1 VSDCFLIL
9 LHQDD
14 VNGIAEEY
22 PELMARFIGLRKLG
36 QRKARDYN
44 KATAEMYT
52 STILDSTD
60 LFSKVWILPRQMWGR
75 IEMFRNALVYR
86 YEGNGDKTLEQRR

>member
-1 VSDCFLIL
+1 MRPFLLNEFLFCVPRSRTVKAVSDCFLIL

-60 LFSKVWILPRQMWGR
+60 LFSKV
-75 IEMFRNALVYR
+75 
-86 YEGNGDKTLEQRR
+86 